1 MNNYETIIIG
11 AGIIGCSIAYHLVEK
26 GCTNVLVIDKG
37 GIASDITGI
46 CPGGIRQQWGTEIN
60 CVMSRESAKFFRHI
74 NEHLEPEHE
83 IKYREVGYLYTFHSE
98 TALHNYKKNI
108 DLQNRLGIP
117 TEILLPEEVSRLV
130 PKIDPSSFLAA
141 SYCKTDGFVDDAYH
155 VTQSFADAAKRQGVK
170 FITDEVEAIEVEG
183 DQVKGVRTVGQG
195 LISASKV
202 INAAG
207 LGSKRM
213 GETAGVDI
221 PITFEKR
228 RILYTN
234 RVEERVLEPLLVS
247 FERGFA
253 AKQLTDGTI
262 YCSYIGKDLP
272 ERYSMF
278 DFQAKAAEVGM
289 ELFPPLEEVEFRTHV
304 DGTYDSTPDH
314 QAILGEVD
322 GLEGFYLA
330 VGMSGHGFMMSP
342 AIGEAVAAISLG
354 AEPQIDVSSLNLR
367 RFIRNELIL
376 EPSVV

>member
-1 MNNYETIIIG
+1 LEKYDVVIVG
-11 AGIIGCSIAYHLVEK
+11 AGIIGCSIAYHLAEK
-26 GCTNVLVIDKG
+26 GCSNVLVIDKG

-60 CVMSRESAKFFRHI
+60 CIMSRESAKFFQTI
-74 NEHLEPEHE
+74 NEHLQPEHE
-83 IKYREVGYLYTFHSE
+83 IKYREVGYLYTFHTDQVWQNSLE
-98 TALHNYKKNI
+98 NVK
-108 DLQNRLGIP
+108 LQNSLGIP
-117 TEILLPEEVSRLV
+117 TEVLLPKEVARLI
-130 PKIDPSSFLAA
+130 PNINQDSFIAA

-155 VTQSFADAAKRQGVK
+155 VTQSFADAAKRKGVK
-170 FITDEVEAIEVEG
+170 FVTDEVEGIVVEG
-183 DQVKGVRTVGQG
+183 GKVVGVQMANKGTIQ
-195 LISASKV
+195 ADKV
-202 INAAG
+202 VNAAG
-207 LGSKRM
+207 LGSKRLS
-213 GETAGVDI
+213 ETAGVEL

-247 FERGFA
+247 FEKGFA

-262 YCSYIGKDLP
+262 YCSYIGKDLQP
-272 ERYSMF
+272 PYSMF

-289 ELFPPLEEVEFRTHV
+289 ELFPPMENVEFRTHV

-322 GLEGFYLA
+322 ELGDYYLA

-342 AIGEAVAAISLG
+342 AIGDSVSSIVLG
-354 AEPQIDVSSLNLR
+354 EKATIDVSSLNLR
-367 RFIRNELIL
+367 RFVQNKLIL